1 MLCDYGSVA
10 AGPNNTPW
18 EASGVVVRIT
28 SSEEI
33 ALELH
38 TGKNDV
44 VPSTETLGFAA
55 ELTWNST
62 AYDRM
67 QQGLKTFA
75 ENSECMSDLLYHQ
88 ILGHAP
94 EMPRLQH
101 RRPAA
106 FQAPNM
112 PVPNHSQVAALEAAL
127 AQPFT
132 LIQGPPGTGKTITS
146 TTLVWLLHQVAG
158 GKVLMAAP
166 SNVAVDHLAEKISST
181 GLKVQNFPPDP
192 RFSLIVLFLCTHC
205 WPQCTPLLF
214 YGSALPWLCATRFQ
228 LYAEQWVPGTSL
240 CATAALDVAH
250 LCGSTA
256 VRVISHC

>member
-1 MLCDYGSVA
+1 MCA
-10 AGPNNTPW
+10 ACISDIHSLHAVHCLSLLFECAGNHGFLLSCQLALIMVCMRAACPNNTPW

-44 VPSTETLGFAA
+44 VPSSETLGFAA

-94 EMPRLQH
+94 DMPRLQH

-146 TTLVWLLHQVAG
+146 TTLVWLLHQAAG

-181 GLKVQNFPPDP
+181 GLKV
-192 RFSLIVLFLCTHC
+192 CK
-205 WPQCTPLLF
+205 
-214 YGSALPWLCATRFQ
+214 
-228 LYAEQWVPGTSL
+228 
-240 CATAALDVAH
+240 
-250 LCGSTA
+250 
-256 VRVISHC
+256 

>member
-1 MLCDYGSVA
+1 MAYPCFGALVTSHTLILRSMPA

-44 VPSTETLGFAA
+44 VPSSETLGFAA

-67 QQGLKTFA
+67 QLGLKTFA

-88 ILGHAP
+88 ILGHSP

-101 RRPAA
+101 RRPPA

-166 SNVAVDHLAEKISST
+166 SNVAVDHLAEKIAAT
-181 GLKVQNFPPDP
+181 GLKVQH
-192 RFSLIVLFLCTHC
+192 FLYLVCCVQGKITTH
-205 WPQCTPLLF
+205 
-214 YGSALPWLCATRFQ
+214 
-228 LYAEQWVPGTSL
+228 TS
-240 CATAALDVAH
+240 
-250 LCGSTA
+250 
-256 VRVISHC
+256 